1 MSTQAQID
9 ANRQNAKK
17 STGPKSPDGRANS
30 AANSTRH
37 GLQAN
42 PTTIF
47 ENNPHERSQYDALK
61 AKLLK
66 QCLPEGE
73 LELQTFERYV
83 FALYQAD
90 RARQMEIDA
99 QDRWLNE
106 PNNEKLFAQ
115 MERILKLGAAQERR
129 ADKALTELKKLQTDR
144 ILAMDIHTELYLLD
158 KKMDIP
164 ATFPMF
170 EVRKS
175 DLTKTSAGILA
186 IRLMALLP
194 EARAIMDNRTNPIE
208 RQNPISQEDL
218 QSFVQSVLPA
228 SR

>member
-17 STGPKSPDGRANS
+17 STGPKTAAGRANS

-37 GLQAN
+37 GLTAN

-47 ENNPHERSQYDALK
+47 ENNPHERSQFDALK

-83 FALYQAD
+83 FALYQVD
-90 RARQMEIDA
+90 RARQMEIDT
-99 QDRWLNE
+99 QNRWLNE
-106 PNNEKLFAQ
+106 PNDEKLFSH

-129 ADKALTELKKLQTDR
+129 ADKALQELSKLQRDR
-144 ILAMDIHTELYLLD
+144 IVTMDIHTEVYLLD
-158 KKMDIP
+158 KVVDIP
-164 ATFPMF
+164 ATFPIF
-170 EVRKS
+170 DVRKAN
-175 DLTKTSAGILA
+175 LLNTSTGAWAL
-186 IRLMALLP
+186 RLMALMP
-194 EARAIMDNRTNPIE
+194 EAREIMDKHRE
-208 RQNPISQEDL
+208 ARL
-218 QSFVQSVLPA
+218 A
-228 SR
+228 A

>member
-17 STGPKSPDGRANS
+17 STGPKTEEGRTKS

-37 GLQAN
+37 GLTAN

-47 ENNPHERSQYDALK
+47 ENNPHERSQYDSLK

-83 FALYQAD
+83 FALFQVD

-99 QDRWLNE
+99 QDRWSNE
-106 PNNEKLFAQ
+106 PNNEMLFNQ
-115 MERILKLGAAQERR
+115 MERILKLCAAQERR
-129 ADKALTELKKLQTDR
+129 ADRALKELTNLQRDR
-144 ILAMDIHTELYLLD
+144 VLAMDIHTEVYLFD
-158 KKMDIP
+158 KIVDIP

-170 EVRKS
+170 DVRKA
-175 DLTKTSAGILA
+175 DLSKTSAGLLA
-186 IRLMALLP
+186 VRLMALMP
-194 EARAIMDNRTNPIE
+194 EAREIVDKHRAAK
-208 RQNPISQEDL
+208 L
-218 QSFVQSVLPA
+218 A
-228 SR
+228 A

>member
-1 MSTQAQID
+1 MSTQAQLE
-9 ANRQNAKK
+9 ANRQNSKK
-17 STGPKSPDGRANS
+17 FTGPKTAEDRA
-30 AANSTRH
+30 AEDRTRH
-37 GLQAN
+37 GLTAN

-83 FALYQAD
+83 FALFQAD

-99 QDRWLNE
+99 QDRWTNE
-106 PNNEKLFAQ
+106 PNNEKLFNQ

-129 ADKALTELKKLQTDR
+129 ANLALKEFQKIQTDR
-144 ILAMDIHTELYLLD
+144 ILAMDIETEVYLLD
-158 KKMDIP
+158 KTLDIP
-164 ATFPMF
+164 ATFPML

-175 DLTKTSAGILA
+175 DLGKTSAGILA
-186 IRLMALLP
+186 IRLMALMP
-194 EARAIMDNRTNPIE
+194 EAREILDKHREAK
-208 RQNPISQEDL
+208 L
-218 QSFVQSVLPA
+218 A
-228 SR
+228 A

>member
-9 ANRQNAKK
+9 ANRQNSRK
-17 STGPKSPDGRANS
+17 STGPKSAEGRAAA

-42 PTTIF
+42 PTTVF
-47 ENNPHERSQYDALK
+47 EKNPHERSQYDALK

-73 LELQTFERYV
+73 LELQAFERYV
-83 FALYQAD
+83 FALFQTD

-99 QDRWLNE
+99 QARWSNE
-106 PNNEKLFAQ
+106 PNSEIRFTQ

-129 ADKALTELKKLQTDR
+129 ADKALKELTKLQRDR
-144 ILAMDIHTELYLLD
+144 ILAMDIHTEVYLLD
-158 KKMDIP
+158 KILDIP

-170 EVRKS
+170 EVRKT
-175 DLTKTSAGILA
+175 DLSKTTAGLLA
-186 IRLMALLP
+186 LRLMALIP
-194 EARAIMDNRTNPIE
+194 EAREIVDKHREAK
-208 RQNPISQEDL
+208 L
-218 QSFVQSVLPA
+218 A
-228 SR
+228 A

>member
-1 MSTQAQID
+1 MSTQAQKD

-17 STGPKSPDGRANS
+17 STGPKTAAGRANS

-37 GLQAN
+37 GLTAN

-47 ENNPHERSQYDALK
+47 ENNPHERSQFDALK

-83 FALYQAD
+83 FALFQVD

-99 QDRWLNE
+99 QARWSNE
-106 PNNEKLFAQ
+106 LNNEILFTQ
-115 MERILKLGAAQERR
+115 MERILKLCAAQERR
-129 ADKALTELKKLQTDR
+129 ADRALKELTKLQRDR
-144 ILAMDIHTELYLLD
+144 ILAMDIHTEVYLLD
-158 KKMDIP
+158 KTLDIP

-170 EVRKS
+170 EVRKT
-175 DLTKTSAGILA
+175 DLSKTTAGLLTLK
-186 IRLMALLP
+186 LMALMP
-194 EARAIMDNRTNPIE
+194 EAREIVDKHR
-208 RQNPISQEDL
+208 
-218 QSFVQSVLPA
+218 A
-228 SR
+228 SKLAA

>member
-9 ANRQNAKK
+9 ANRQNSKK
-17 STGPKSPDGRANS
+17 STGPKTEQGRAAS
-30 AANSTRH
+30 ASNSTKL
-37 GLQAN
+37 GLTAN

-47 ENNPHERSQYDALK
+47 ENNPYERSQYDSLK

-90 RARQMEIDA
+90 RARQMEIDV
-99 QDRWLNE
+99 QDRWINE
-106 PNNEKLFAQ
+106 PNNDKLFNQ

-129 ADKALTELKKLQTDR
+129 ADKALKELTKLQRDR
-144 ILAMDIHTELYLLD
+144 VLAMDIHTEVYLFD
-158 KKMDIP
+158 KIVDIP

-170 EVRKS
+170 DVRKA
-175 DLTKTSAGILA
+175 DLSKTSAGLLA
-186 IRLMALLP
+186 VRLMALMP
-194 EARAIMDNRTNPIE
+194 EAREIVDKHR
-208 RQNPISQEDL
+208 
-218 QSFVQSVLPA
+218 A
-228 SR
+228 SKLAA

>member
-1 MSTQAQID
+1 MSTQAQIN
-9 ANRQNAKK
+9 ANRQNAKQ
-17 STGPKSPDGRANS
+17 STGPKTAAGRAKS

-47 ENNPHERSQYDALK
+47 ENNSHERSQYDTLK

-73 LELQTFERYV
+73 LELQAFERYA
-83 FALYQAD
+83 FALFQAD

-99 QDRWLNE
+99 QLRWSNE
-106 PNNEKLFAQ
+106 PNNEILFTQ

-129 ADKALTELKKLQTDR
+129 ADKALREFQKLQTDR

-158 KKMDIP
+158 KKMEIP
-164 ATFPMF
+164 ATFPML
-170 EVRKS
+170 EIRKT
-175 DLTKTSAGILA
+175 DLSKTTAGLLTL
-186 IRLMALLP
+186 RLMALLP
-194 EARAIMDNRTNPIE
+194 EARAIIE
-208 RQNPISQEDL
+208 AHVPGQNTATS
-218 QSFVQSVLPA
+218 
-228 SR
+228 

>member
-17 STGPKSPDGRANS
+17 STGPKTEEGRAKS
-30 AANSTRH
+30 ASNSTRH

-47 ENNPHERSQYDALK
+47 ENNPHERSQYDQLK

-73 LELQTFERYV
+73 LELQAFERYT
-83 FALYQAD
+83 FALFQAD
-90 RARQMEIDA
+90 RARQLEIDA
-99 QDRWLNE
+99 QDRWSNE
-106 PNNEKLFAQ
+106 PNNESLFNQ

-129 ADKALTELKKLQTDR
+129 ADRALKEFTKLQRDR
-144 ILAMDIHTELYLLD
+144 ILAMDIHTEVYLLD
-158 KKMDIP
+158 KTLDIP

-170 EVRKS
+170 EVRKT
-175 DLTKTSAGILA
+175 DLSKTTAGLLTLK
-186 IRLMALLP
+186 LMALMP
-194 EARAIMDNRTNPIE
+194 EAREIVDKHRESKLA
-208 RQNPISQEDL
+208 
-218 QSFVQSVLPA
+218 A
-228 SR
+228 